1 MRHFFYLLLIVP
13 HLVRKSCEVA
23 TQCSVVS
30 CDAATQMAPRMA
42 DAAAQG
48 VRVATCDA
56 ATQSSSVGARDAS
69 ELLWGSHRGLG
80 LAVLGRFLIFSPVAT
95 RANPRWSGRQVSIH
109 LSSIRAPRMRKF
121 ATSSLPVL
129 RARSHAIRSR
139 GWHFSGGGA
148 RPNVAVNKSWPWRGP
163 RVRLNAR
170 RYMAS
175 SQRATSRVA
184 RRCSALRAS
193 HDQRA

>member
-1 MRHFFYLLLIVP
+1 MIQYIYLKYSSKINCRVSMQILRLLSASRSRLARASRHGGRGALTGVSAS
-13 HLVRKSCEVA
+13 R
-23 TQCSVVS
+23 CS
-30 CDAATQMAPRMA
+30 
-42 DAAAQG
+42 
-48 VRVATCDA
+48 
-56 ATQSSSVGARDAS
+56 GA
-69 ELLWGSHRGLG
+69 
-80 LAVLGRFLIFSPVAT
+80 F
-95 RANPRWSGRQVSIH
+95 
-109 LSSIRAPRMRKF
+109 
-121 ATSSLPVL
+121 SSLSHLLARCDTCEPAMVRTSGVDPPL
-129 RARSHAIRSR
+129 VDPCAAHAQVCHIFTPARSHAIRSR